1 MMDKT
6 YNCRLCD
13 ECAKN
18 TLGME
23 TRFVSQEG
31 LKKCEFCG
39 KKRITGIYEVKLI
52 GKEKK

>member
-1 MMDKT
+1 MGNT
-6 YNCRLCD
+6 YNCRLCN
-13 ECAKN
+13 ECARM

-23 TRFVSQEG
+23 TRFVSHEG

-39 KKRITGIYEVKLI
+39 KKKITGIYEVKVI